1 VLADAQSLAAYKRY
15 YVTTGDYAATH
26 APELAVIF
34 EKLVERGRDVKAH
47 PQAAARILAKLWGI
61 DEETVLDADAKRSYE
76 VGAVKRDALGEQQAI
91 ADAFFAAGLLPRPVD
106 ANAVAIFTPVQ

>member
-1 VLADAQSLAAYKRY
+1 M
-15 YVTTGDYAATH
+15 TTGDYAATH
-26 APELAVIF
+26 TPVLAVIF

-76 VGAVKRDALGEQQAI
+76 VGAVKHDTLGEQQVI

-106 ANAVAIFTPVQ
+106 ANAVALFTPGQ